1 MLKRIIFDI
10 DNTLIDWKDEY
21 NNVVGDVLKKLD
33 IQCSNNTVKMIK
45 ECFNTYE
52 LENYTFNKEKMS
64 DFINECVG
72 IDLPKK
78 LVYDVLEGWGNC
90 APSDLNL
97 KLANILDY
105 LSEKYE
111 LVCLTDWFEE
121 PQINRLK
128 IAGIY
133 KYFKCVYGAENTRR
147 KPFKEAFKRAMD
159 KFLPEECVMIGD
171 DLERDIKGAINS
183 NVKAIWYNR
192 TKNIT
197 DLNCIVIKNLNELK
211 NIL

>member
-1 MLKRIIFDI
+1 
-10 DNTLIDWKDEY
+10 
-21 NNVVGDVLKKLD
+21 
-33 IQCSNNTVKMIK
+33 
-45 ECFNTYE
+45 
-52 LENYTFNKEKMS
+52 MS

-133 KYFKCVYGAENTRR
+133 KYLNAYMVLKIQEGNHL
-147 KPFKEAFKRAMD
+147 KKLLKEQWISFYQK
-159 KFLPEECVMIGD
+159 
-171 DLERDIKGAINS
+171 
-183 NVKAIWYNR
+183 NV
-192 TKNIT
+192 
-197 DLNCIVIKNLNELK
+197 L
-211 NIL
+211 